1 MEQKQHHYTG
11 LTDAEVLASRQKHGV
26 NILTPPEEQSTW
38 DKIKDCMHY
47 WLLKLILG
55 LFLASIIVVFILKTV
70 GVGMPANVWI
80 GPIIL
85 AVLFFLTYLVAYL
98 GGDYEENVAIIRDG
112 GEEMEYVTPDKVKEN
127 DIILVGV
134 NRVNVGSPVN
144 KNIVKRGT
152 VGKFDMDP
160 LITILLTALIL
171 SGAIAFY
178 VAVILPY
185 TQGIVDAKI
194 DFSHFF
200 EPLGIAV
207 AVLLATG
214 VAHILEARNEKTF
227 KALNEVNDETLVK
240 VIRNNNVCQVER
252 KDIVVGDIVL
262 LNTGE
267 EVPADCKLL
276 EAEHLKLNESSLT
289 GEPSCHKTTNE
300 ADFDKEATYP
310 SNYIMK
316 GTTILV
322 GNCVAEVFAVG
333 DKTACGKVF
342 EAAQVREG
350 DPTPLSLKLDGLV
363 DLITK
368 ASYIIAGLI
377 IVGRIAIYFIQGN
390 GDFATTEGTVGFI
403 KYVLDTIMI
412 AVTLIVVAVPEGLPM
427 AVTLS
432 LAFSMRRLME
442 QNTLPRTMHACET
455 MGATSVICTDKTG
468 TLTQN
473 QMQIAETFFPENTNM
488 KLVEE
493 SIGVNTTAN
502 LDYSDPNKIKAI
514 GSPTEGALLLWL
526 HKQGKNYLDQRE
538 SVERLDRIPFS
549 TEIKYMATIVCSA
562 VTGKRMMYV
571 TGAPDILLAMCG
583 DKDNKEY
590 NDHLVAYQSKALRT
604 LGLAY
609 AEIGDDNVIADGK
622 LIDTSKMK
630 MLGVVAI
637 SDPIRKEVPA
647 AIKECLDAGI
657 KVKIVTGDTVGTAKE
672 IGRQVGLWSDKDT
685 DKNILTGAE
694 VAEMSD
700 EELKK
705 RLPEV
710 KIISRARPNDKERV
724 VRTLKAMDEVVAV
737 TGDGTNDAPALN
749 AAHVGLS
756 MGDGTAVAKEASDMT
771 ILDNSFS
778 TIANAVMW
786 GRSLYKNIKRFI
798 LFQMTVNV
806 TACFIV
812 LVGAF
817 IGTESPLTVTQM
829 LWVNLIM
836 DTFAALALASLPPTH
851 AVMKEKPRSID
862 EHILKGIGKPI
873 LGVGLTFAFICL
885 ALLLYFQHND
895 VVELANVFPLSWGAY
910 DGVSPHELGLFF
922 TIFVMLHFWYMFNA
936 KAHFTTSSA
945 FKGISW
951 NKTRWFIII
960 TSVIFFVQIALIEVP
975 GLQEMFNVAAGGL
988 GLMNWVVI
996 LVLTSLVVWIG
1007 EITRPFKKIQ

>member
-1 MEQKQHHYTG
+1 MAQKHHYTG
-11 LTDAEVLASRQKHGV
+11 LTDTEVLASRAKNGV

-55 LFLASIIVVFILKTV
+55 LFVASIIAVLILKTV
-70 GVGMPANVWI
+70 GVGMPTNVWI

-98 GGDYEENVAIIRDG
+98 GGDWDDEER
-112 GEEMEYVTPDKVKEN
+112 
-127 DIILVGV
+127 
-134 NRVNVGSPVN
+134 
-144 KNIVKRGT
+144 
-152 VGKFDMDP
+152 KFDMDP
-160 LITILLTALIL
+160 LITILLAALVL
-171 SGAIAFY
+171 SGAISFY
-178 VAVILPY
+178 QGVFGGEAGFTPY
-185 TQGIVDAKI
+185 
-194 DFSHFF
+194 F
-200 EPLGIAV
+200 EPVGIAF

-214 VAHILEARNEKTF
+214 VAHVLEARNEKTF

-262 LNTGE
+262 LNAGE
-267 EVPADCKLL
+267 EVPADCILL
-276 EAEHLKLNESSLT
+276 EAERLSVNESSLN
-289 GEPSCHKTTNE
+289 GESTASHKTTIE

-310 SNYIMK
+310 SNKILK

-322 GNCVAEVFAVG
+322 GNCIAQVEKVG
-333 DKTACGKVF
+333 DSTESGKVF

-350 DPTPLSLKLDGLV
+350 DPTPLSQKLDGLA

-390 GDFATTEGTVGFI
+390 GDFSTTEGTVGFI

-473 QMQIAETFFPENTNM
+473 QMQIAETFFPEDTDM
-488 KLVEE
+488 KHVEE
-493 SIGVNTTAN
+493 SICVNTTAN
-502 LDYSDPNKIKAI
+502 LDYSDPQKIKAI

-526 HKQGKNYLDQRE
+526 HGQGKNYLEQRE

-549 TEIKYMATIVCSA
+549 TEIKYMATIVRSA
-562 VTGKRMMYV
+562 VTGKRTMYV

-583 DKDNKEY
+583 DKDNKEF
-590 NDHLVAYQSKALRT
+590 NDRLTAYQSKALRT

-609 AEIGDDNVIADGK
+609 AEIGEDNIIADGK

-685 DKNILTGAE
+685 DQNILTGSD
-694 VAEMSD
+694 VAAMSD
-700 EELKK
+700 EELKS

-895 VVELANVFPLSWGAY
+895 VTSLTNVFPLTWGAY

-975 GLQEMFNVAAGGL
+975 GLQEMFNVAKGGL
-988 GLMNWVVI
+988 GFWNWVII

-1007 EITRPFKKIQ
+1007 EITRPFKKQE

>member
-1 MEQKQHHYTG
+1 MAQKHHYTG
-11 LTDAEVLASRQKHGV
+11 LTDAEVLDSRLKHGV

-47 WLLKLILG
+47 WLLKLIFG
-55 LFLASIIVVFILKTV
+55 LFVSSIIALFILKAI
-70 GVGMPANVWI
+70 GVGMPTNVWI
-80 GPIIL
+80 GPVIL
-85 AVLFFLTYLVAYL
+85 VVLFFLTYLVAYL
-98 GGDYEENVAIIRDG
+98 GGDWDDEER
-112 GEEMEYVTPDKVKEN
+112 
-127 DIILVGV
+127 
-134 NRVNVGSPVN
+134 
-144 KNIVKRGT
+144 
-152 VGKFDMDP
+152 KFDMDP
-160 LITILLTALIL
+160 LITILLAALVL
-171 SGAIAFY
+171 SGAISFY
-178 VAVILPY
+178 QGVFGGETGFTPY
-185 TQGIVDAKI
+185 
-194 DFSHFF
+194 F
-200 EPLGIAV
+200 EPVGIAF

-214 VAHILEARNEKTF
+214 VAHILEAKNEKTF
-227 KALNEVNDETLVK
+227 QALNEVNDETLVK

-262 LNTGE
+262 LNAGE
-267 EVPADCKLL
+267 EVPADCILL
-276 EAEHLKLNESSLT
+276 EAERLSVNESSLN
-289 GEPSCHKTTNE
+289 GESLASHKTTIE

-310 SNYIMK
+310 SNKILK

-322 GNCVAEVFAVG
+322 GNCIAKVEKVG
-333 DKTACGKVF
+333 DSTESGKVF

-350 DPTPLSLKLDGLV
+350 DPTPLSQKLDGLA

-390 GDFATTEGTVGFI
+390 GDFSTTEGTVGFI

-473 QMQIAETFFPENTNM
+473 QMQIAETFFPESTNM

-493 SIGVNTTAN
+493 SISVNTTAN
-502 LDYSDPNKIKAI
+502 LDYSDPKKIKAI

-526 HKQGKNYLDQRE
+526 HEHGKNYLEQRE

-590 NDHLVAYQSKALRT
+590 NDRLIAYQSKALRT

-622 LIDTSKMK
+622 LVDTSKMK

-685 DKNILTGAE
+685 DKNILTGAD
-694 VAEMSD
+694 VAAMSD
-700 EELKK
+700 EELKR
-705 RLPEV
+705 RLSDV

-895 VVELANVFPLSWGAY
+895 VTSLTNVFPLTWGAY
-910 DGVSPHELGLFF
+910 NGVSAHELGLFF

-975 GLQEMFNVAAGGL
+975 GLQEMFNVAPGGL
-988 GLMNWVVI
+988 GFMNWVI
-996 LVLTSLVVWIG
+996 IIVLTSIVVWIG
-1007 EITRPFKKIQ
+1007 EITRPFKMKQ

>member
-26 NILTPPEEQSTW
+26 NILTPPEEESTW
-38 DKIKDCMHY
+38 DTIKDCMHY
-47 WLLKLILG
+47 WLIKLILG
-55 LFLASIIVVFILKTV
+55 LFVASIAAIIILNAT
-70 GVGMPANVWI
+70 GVEMPTNVWI
-80 GPIIL
+80 GPVIL
-85 AVLFFLTYLVAYL
+85 VVLFFLTYLVAYL
-98 GGDYEENVAIIRDG
+98 GGDWDDEER
-112 GEEMEYVTPDKVKEN
+112 
-127 DIILVGV
+127 
-134 NRVNVGSPVN
+134 
-144 KNIVKRGT
+144 
-152 VGKFDMDP
+152 KFDMDP
-160 LITILLTALIL
+160 LITILLAALVL
-171 SGAIAFY
+171 SGAISFY
-178 VAVILPY
+178 QGVFGGEIGFTPY
-185 TQGIVDAKI
+185 
-194 DFSHFF
+194 F
-200 EPLGIAV
+200 EPVGIAF

-214 VAHILEARNEKTF
+214 VAHVLEARNEKTF

-310 SNYIMK
+310 SNHIMK

-350 DPTPLSLKLDGLV
+350 DPTPLSQKLDGLA

-473 QMQIAETFFPENTNM
+473 QMQIAETFFPEDTDM

-493 SIGVNTTAN
+493 SISVNTTAN

-526 HKQGKNYLDQRE
+526 HEQGKNYLDQRE
-538 SVERLDRIPFS
+538 MVERLDRIPFS
-549 TEIKYMATIVCSA
+549 TEIKYMATIVRSA
-562 VTGKRMMYV
+562 VTGKRTMYV

-583 DKDNKEY
+583 DKDNKDY
-590 NDHLVAYQSKALRT
+590 NERLIAYQSKALRT

-630 MLGVVAI
+630 MLGIVAI

-647 AIKECLDAGI
+647 AIKECISAGI

-694 VAEMSD
+694 VAAMSD
-700 EELKK
+700 EELKS

-895 VVELANVFPLSWGAY
+895 VTSLTNVFPLTWGAY
-910 DGVSPHELGLFF
+910 DGVSAHELGLFF

-951 NKTRWFIII
+951 KNTRWFIII
-960 TSVIFFVQIALIEVP
+960 TSIIFFVQIALIEVP
-975 GLQEMFNVAAGGL
+975 GLQEMFNVAKGGL
-988 GLMNWVVI
+988 GLWNWVII
-996 LVLTSLVVWIG
+996 LALTSLVVWIG
-1007 EITRPFKKIQ
+1007 EITRPFKKKQE

>member
-1 MEQKQHHYTG
+1 MEQKHHHYTG
-11 LTDAEVLASRQKHGV
+11 LTDAEVLASREKNGV

-55 LFLASIIVVFILKTV
+55 LFVASIIVVFILKSV

-98 GGDYEENVAIIRDG
+98 GGDWDDEER
-112 GEEMEYVTPDKVKEN
+112 
-127 DIILVGV
+127 
-134 NRVNVGSPVN
+134 
-144 KNIVKRGT
+144 
-152 VGKFDMDP
+152 KFDMDP
-160 LITILLTALIL
+160 LITILLAALVL
-171 SGAIAFY
+171 SGAISFY
-178 VAVILPY
+178 QGVFGGEAGFTPY
-185 TQGIVDAKI
+185 
-194 DFSHFF
+194 F
-200 EPLGIAV
+200 EPVGIAF

-310 SNYIMK
+310 SNHIMK

-350 DPTPLSLKLDGLV
+350 DPTPLSQKLDGLA

-390 GDFATTEGTVGFI
+390 GNFATTEGTVGFI

-473 QMQIAETFFPENTNM
+473 QMQIAETFFPEDTNM

-493 SIGVNTTAN
+493 SISVNTTAN

-549 TEIKYMATIVCSA
+549 TEIKYMATIVRSS
-562 VTGKRMMYV
+562 VMGKRMMYV

-637 SDPIRKEVPA
+637 SDPIRKEVPD

-694 VAEMSD
+694 VEAMSD
-700 EELKK
+700 EELKR

-771 ILDNSFS
+771 ILNNSFS

-895 VVELANVFPLSWGAY
+895 VISLTHVFPLSWGAY
-910 DGVSPHELGLFF
+910 DGVSAHELGLFF

-936 KAHFTTSSA
+936 KAHFTNSSA

-951 NKTRWFIII
+951 KNTRWFIII

-975 GLQEMFNVAAGGL
+975 GLQEMFNVAKGGL
-988 GLMNWVVI
+988 GLWNWVII

-1007 EITRPFKKIQ
+1007 EITRPFKKNQE